1 MSHLL
6 KSSLMNCGFACLIAR
21 GVGLSN
27 VSSPVGLT
35 ETTLALL
42 SISVGFFQSH
52 CAMIGFLSCSPS
64 LFVSLS
70 FPLLPLCLSLL
81 LFFPLSLSLLSLPLL
96 LGPLLSLS
104 LSFTSCGVG
113 IQYKN
118 SYFGESVLGPTA
130 SWVWTTPDPAC
141 EGLVEPG
148 EWLTDAPF
156 SFSCTL
162 TFQQHWSLW
171 ACYLGPRWLLVF
183 LSLQP
188 CCQSRTGYQKHR
200 GNKGLNSIKTTIVYW
215 KRLKTVF
222 TPVRMPRFS
231 GTA

>member
-1 MSHLL
+1 MLAVQWGSKKLHWLYWAFRSD
-6 KSSLMNCGFACLIAR
+6 SSK
-21 GVGLSN
+21 VT
-27 VSSPVGLT
+27 VPW
-35 ETTLALL
+35 LAFSLVL
-42 SISVGFFQSH
+42 PP
-52 CAMIGFLSCSPS
+52 FLS
-64 LFVSLS
+64 LSLS